1 MKGKDLLNDNEL
13 MNKVISGDNTAFD
26 ELVILHRRAAILFA
40 YNFVYDY
47 GIAEDIV
54 QEAFVKI
61 YILKD
66 NYKPTNSFKTY
77 LYTIIRNSSIDYL
90 RGNKVRAK
98 YLSEMKMQEGR
109 KELSAEEEFLYEN
122 KYSEIAEIFYSLKGD
137 YRTALY
143 LYAINDCSYKEVASI
158 MKKTVAQ
165 TKITIHR
172 ARKKLQ
178 DSLEERK

>member
-1 MKGKDLLNDNEL
+1 MFDDNEI
-13 MNKVISGDNTAFD
+13 MKKVIAGDKTAFD
-26 ELVILHRRAAILFA
+26 ELVIEHRKAAILFA
-40 YNFVYDY
+40 YSFVSDY

-54 QEAFVKI
+54 QDAFVKV
-61 YILKD
+61 YILRTS
-66 NYKPTNSFKTY
+66 YKASYTFKTY

-90 RGNKVRAK
+90 RAYKIRTK
-98 YLSEMKMQEGR
+98 YLSEMKMQESS

-122 KYSEIAEIFYSLKGD
+122 RYSEIAEMFNNLKGE

-143 LYAINDCSYKEVASI
+143 LYAINECTYKDVASI
-158 MKKTVAQ
+158 MNRSVAQ

-178 DSLEERK
+178 DALEERK